1 MLHCPRCLGPL
12 QVKEEEKAA
21 SKEPH
26 PRLPPLP
33 STTAAAA
40 SLPAAMGVTSRCPS
54 GHLCPYEQST
64 AAGAASPSKARSSV
78 YMSGGGV
85 VPAQPQQPQLR
96 ESHSGQQQVGPVPP
110 PPPPRLDMFA
120 SQAQQQFGVP
130 LQHNQLQHLHQQQ
143 HQQFLCQ
150 QQQPHVIPTVA
161 ATTVQ
166 GTQGQPHFA
175 MLGGAAAVTASQPFP
190 LFITSTIPAAM
201 TTAGGL
207 VSTVSLSQ
215 PPTPAIVVGSTGN
228 PFFPPTASAAPTRP
242 ASLPLQTA
250 AAAAVPVISQ
260 PQFVSLIPHHGSTLP
275 QQPPPAPQPQPPA
288 APSPAAVKEILRVNR
303 ERLEECNWYYPTLT
317 WNESAQLLQDTTPGT
332 FLVRDS
338 SDDRFLFSLSVQRSG
353 KEGPTSVRI
362 HFQRGK
368 FKLDA
373 EEDIL
378 HLMPEFPSV
387 LDLIDHYLLPP
398 GGGTGC
404 KAKSKEEA
412 AVARAAAAAAAT
424 SRGKTPVWLD
434 ANGQQSSEIRL
445 RRPLYQNVP
454 SLAHSA
460 RLSVNL
466 RLSNG
471 REGREAAVKTLGV
484 PAKLEKYLVD
494 YPNRV

>member
-1 MLHCPRCLGPL
+1 M
-12 QVKEEEKAA
+12 
-21 SKEPH
+21 
-26 PRLPPLP
+26 
-33 STTAAAA
+33 
-40 SLPAAMGVTSRCPS
+40 
-54 GHLCPYEQST
+54 
-64 AAGAASPSKARSSV
+64 
-78 YMSGGGV
+78 
-85 VPAQPQQPQLR
+85 
-96 ESHSGQQQVGPVPP
+96 
-110 PPPPRLDMFA
+110 
-120 SQAQQQFGVP
+120 
-130 LQHNQLQHLHQQQ
+130 
-143 HQQFLCQ
+143 
-150 QQQPHVIPTVA
+150 IPTVA
-161 ATTVQ
+161 ATVQ
-166 GTQGQPHFA
+166 GPQSQVQPHFA
-175 MLGGAAAVTASQPFP
+175 VLGGGAAVTATQPFP

-201 TTAGGL
+201 TTACGL
-207 VSTVSLSQ
+207 VNSVSLSQ

-228 PFFPPTASAAPTRP
+228 PFFPPPTSATRP
-242 ASLPLQTA
+242 ASLPLPA
-250 AAAAVPVISQ
+250 AAAPAAAVPVISQ
-260 PQFVSLIPHHGSTLP
+260 PQFVSLIPHHATVA
-275 QQPPPAPQPQPPA
+275 QQVTAPSPRPPP

-398 GGGTGC
+398 GGGG
-404 KAKSKEEA
+404 ASSSVKSKEEA
-412 AVARAAAAAAAT
+412 AVAKAAAAAAATMT

-434 ANGQQSSEIRL
+434 ANGQQSSEIRP

-466 RLSNG
+466 RLSG
-471 REGREAAVKTLGV
+471 REGREGAVKTLGV

>member
-12 QVKEEEKAA
+12 QVKEEAPTAA
-21 SKEPH
+21 TSKPSHQEHH

-33 STTAAAA
+33 SAAVTPAMSPA
-40 SLPAAMGVTSRCPS
+40 SASEPSSRCPS
-54 GHLCPYEQST
+54 GHLCPYEQSALL
-64 AAGAASPSKARSSV
+64 AAATSPSKARSSV

-85 VPAQPQQPQLR
+85 VLPPTSQEPQPQRQQLPH
-96 ESHSGQQQVGPVPP
+96 ESHQQQQQQEMFRPVP
-110 PPPPRLDMFA
+110 PPPPRLDVFA
-120 SQAQQQFGVP
+120 AQAQQQQQQLFGLHP
-130 LQHNQLQHLHQQQ
+130 LQQHQLQHQQ
-143 HQQFLCQ
+143 HHLLCQ
-150 QQQPHVIPTVA
+150 QQHPQVISAPQLQP
-161 ATTVQ
+161 Q
-166 GTQGQPHFA
+166 FA
-175 MLGGAAAVTASQPFP
+175 VLGGGCAVSTAAANQQFP
-190 LFITSTIPAAM
+190 LFLTSTIPAAM
-201 TTAGGL
+201 TTASGL
-207 VSTVSLSQ
+207 VSSVSLSQ
-215 PPTPAIVVGSTGN
+215 PPTPAIVVGSAGN
-228 PFFPPTASAAPTRP
+228 PFFPPPTRP
-242 ASLPLQTA
+242 ASLPLPSAA

-260 PQFVSLIPHHGSTLP
+260 PQFVSLIPHAV
-275 QQPPPAPQPQPPA
+275 PAPVAPIPPVA

-303 ERLEECNWYYPTLT
+303 ERLEECGWYYPTLT
-317 WNESAQLLQDTTPGT
+317 WNESAQLLRDAAPGT

-398 GGGTGC
+398 GG
-404 KAKSKEEA
+404 AMSKEEQ
-412 AVARAAAAAAAT
+412 AVAKAAQAAT
-424 SRGKTPVWLD
+424 QRGKTPVWLD

-445 RRPLYQNVP
+445 RRPLCQNVP

-460 RLSVNL
+460 RLSVNR
-466 RLSNG
+466 RLGG
-471 REGREAAVKTLGV
+471 RGHGGEAREAAVKTLGV